1 MQIDIGCFYFIKDSF
16 FDVIDDPELMKNKE
30 NGNWQLYIGKPGSAS
45 YDDDPY
51 KSLETKELSKAINKA
66 VDEAMD
72 LIEEVKKDKD
82 KWVQF
87 YTYK

>member
-1 MQIDIGCFYFIKDSF
+1 MEKKFNYLYKITNNIN
-16 FDVIDDPELMKNKE
+16 NKV
-30 NGNWQLYIGKPGSAS
+30 YIGKPGSAS

>member
-1 MQIDIGCFYFIKDSF
+1 MNG
-16 FDVIDDPELMKNKE
+16 KE
-30 NGNWQLYIGKPGSAS
+30 FL
-45 YDDDPY
+45 
-51 KSLETKELSKAINKA
+51 KAINKA